1 MDMRD
6 IARLSPSAQRQILEK
21 LGREQAR
28 VAMNNPTGKYHNQK
42 CTVTLPESGKQ
53 ITFDSEREA
62 RRFAELQM
70 RRQFGDIRDLRL
82 QVNFTLQEGFTS
94 TEGERV
100 RPIVYRADFTY
111 QERTTYGW
119 RTVVEDVKGVR
130 TKEYNM
136 KRKMMLEKF
145 GVDIREV

>member
-1 MDMRD
+1 MELAD
-6 IARLSPSAQRQILEK
+6 IARFSTAAQRQILEQ
-21 LGREQAR
+21 LGQTAGKVEK
-28 VAMNNPTGKYHNQK
+28 PGKYHSRK
-42 CTVTLPESGKQ
+42 CAVTLPESGKQ

-62 RRFAELQM
+62 RRFGELRMLLRCGQI
-70 RRQFGDIRDLRL
+70 QDLRL
-82 QVNFTLQEGFTS
+82 QVNFTLQEGYT
-94 TEGERV
+94 TADGERV

-111 QERTTYGW
+111 RERTGDGW
-119 RTVVEDVKGVR
+119 CPVVEDVKGVR

>member
-1 MDMRD
+1 MDMSE
-6 IARLSPSAQRQILEK
+6 IARLSPAAQRQILEK

-28 VAMNNPTGKYHNQK
+28 AAMDKPAGKYHNRK
-42 CTVTLPESGKQ
+42 CTITLPESGKQ
-53 ITFDSEREA
+53 ITFDSEKEA
-62 RRFAELQM
+62 RRFGELRM
-70 RRQFGDIRDLRL
+70 WLQFGDIRDLRL
-82 QVNFTLQEGFTS
+82 QVNFTLQEGFTTDS
-94 TEGERV
+94 GERV

-111 QERTTYGW
+111 QERTPSGW

>member
-1 MDMRD
+1 MDMSE
-6 IARLSPSAQRQILEK
+6 IARLSPAAQRQILEK

-28 VAMNNPTGKYHNQK
+28 AAMDKAAGKYHNRK
-42 CTVTLPESGKQ
+42 CTVTLPQNGKS
-53 ITFDSEREA
+53 ITFDSEKEA
-62 RRFAELQM
+62 RRFGELRM
-70 RRQFGDIRDLRL
+70 RLQFNDIRDLRL
-82 QVNFTLQEGFTS
+82 QVNFTLQEGFT
-94 TEGERV
+94 TAAGERV

-111 QERTTYGW
+111 QELTPSGW

-130 TKEYNM
+130 TKEYSM

>member
-1 MDMRD
+1 MELADN
-6 IARLSPSAQRQILEK
+6 ARFSPSAQRQILEQPRQTAAK
-21 LGREQAR
+21 PDQHA
-28 VAMNNPTGKYHNQK
+28 KYHSRK

-62 RRFAELQM
+62 RRFGELRMLLRCGQI
-70 RRQFGDIRDLRL
+70 QDLRL
-82 QVNFTLQEGFTS
+82 QVNFTLQEGYT
-94 TEGERV
+94 TADGERV

-111 QERTTYGW
+111 RERTGDGW
-119 RTVVEDVKGVR
+119 RPVVEDVKGVR

-145 GVDIREV
+145 GVKIREA